1 MSKGKK
7 VVTESKRALEYKTDD
22 TEYGLVTKALGG
34 GRFLVKINLQNREV
48 IGKIRGK
55 FKKGAM
61 KSANIVEVGTIVLV
75 GMRDFQEK
83 MVDIVHVYKAEEARQ
98 LKKEGEILEE
108 CLRTTDDG
116 ESGQK
121 VEEEFPFD
129 FTEI

>member
-55 FKKGAM
+55 FKKGAQ

-108 CLRTTDDG
+108 CLRATDDG
-116 ESGQK
+116 EPWQK
-121 VEEEFPFD
+121 GDDEIPFD